1 MCNGPLWVGGSPAFA
16 SRHDPLAWASASNQ
30 RAIRGRKPI
39 TAASAYSLQCQS
51 KRRERAPC
59 DTIQRGTNMER
70 DTVLIDLALQGGGP
84 HEASPAYIAMD
95 LMSRVL
101 SPYNLNTLGLNP
113 LRSVDFDRLARS
125 PIQLNPA
132 VGACSTTPRRRRR
145 SARFGLSP
153 DDVPGN
159 RNRRRPQTGW
169 WVRRRSNHCAS
180 RP

>member
-1 MCNGPLWVGGSPAFA
+1 
-16 SRHDPLAWASASNQ
+16 
-30 RAIRGRKPI
+30 
-39 TAASAYSLQCQS
+39 
-51 KRRERAPC
+51 
-59 DTIQRGTNMER
+59 MER

-125 PIQLNPA
+125 PIQLYPA
-132 VGACSTTPRRRRR
+132 VGASSTTPRHRRR

-159 RNRRRPQTGW
+159 RNRRRPQTGMVGSPAIQPLRFSSVKPIL
-169 WVRRRSNHCAS
+169 VRINPRGARRAVLRRS
-180 RP
+180 